1 MKYLL
6 PLLLI
11 ALLFTSGCKKETVA
25 KTYRVSYSIG
35 CTDCEV
41 IYVKDT
47 EGTQQTEYH
56 QNSNWTYSF
65 MAKQGQEVLLLAY
78 NTAGAPQGVTAT
90 IRLNDSILTTQT
102 TYCPVSGVSFVVD
115 TIR

>member
-1 MKYLL
+1 MKYFL
-6 PLLLI
+6 PLF
-11 ALLFTSGCKKETVA
+11 ALLAVAITGCKKENST
-25 KTYRVSYSIG
+25 KTYKVSYTIG

-47 EGTQQTEYH
+47 EGTQHTEYH
-56 QNSNWTYSF
+56 QNSSWTYSF
-65 MAKQGQEVLLLAY
+65 NAKQGQEVLLLAY
-78 NTAGAPQGVTAT
+78 NTGSAPQGVTAT

-102 TYCPVSGVSFVVD
+102 TYCPISGVSFVVD

>member
-1 MKYLL
+1 MKYFLS
-6 PLLLI
+6 LLLL
-11 ALLFTSGCKKETVA
+11 AVLGAAGCKKETVA
-25 KTYRVSYSIG
+25 KTYRVSYAIG
-35 CTDCEV
+35 CSDCEV

-56 QNSNWTYSF
+56 QNSNWSYTF
-65 MAKQGQEVLLLAY
+65 MARQGQEVLLLAY

-90 IRLNDSILTTQT
+90 IRLNDSILRTQT